1 MKFFL
6 LFIFAIMTQ
15 TASYKE
21 KFCFNCK
28 FFIPPNDRDIDINY
42 GKCKMF
48 QNTIENNNFLISG
61 VRSEIDISYMY
72 CSTARSFESLCG
84 PYGHYHVRKY
94 EKK

>member
-1 MKFFL
+1 
-6 LFIFAIMTQ
+6 MTQ

-28 FFIPPNDRDIDINY
+28 FFIPPNDGDINY

-48 QNTIENNNFLISG
+48 PHAVENNNFLISG
-61 VRSEIDISYMY
+61 VRSESDISYRY
-72 CSTARSFESLCG
+72 CSTARSCDSLCG

-94 EKK
+94 KKK